1 MKILF
6 YGSVPPPLHG
16 ASYAN
21 SLFVSAPWPEGV
33 EIRHVDCYLSRSLE
47 EMNRF
52 SLPKIFRLL
61 RGMGRLLWDSLTF
74 SPDWVV
80 VPVAFNRGSFLKDG
94 MAVLLMGALRRR
106 VALWCHGQGYKPL
119 RSGKGVLMR
128 LFCRTVMAVPS
139 AVVTPSRQAGLDNA
153 FQSEF
158 QNRWRTIPYGIPDLP
173 RLCPPQKGE
182 GVKVLFLSNMLQ
194 TKGWMTLWKAACNLC
209 PRHDGLSFDFYGQE
223 TAEISSEEL
232 ERFFAQ
238 GPSPERIR
246 YRGPAYGETKER
258 AFAQADIFCFPT
270 YYPYETFGI
279 VLVEA
284 MRAGLPLVASRY
296 SGIPEILAEGE
307 GGFLVPPD
315 SVEGLEGEIE
325 RLLLDP
331 SLRESMGSFNRRR
344 FESHYTMKAAVNGWL
359 RLFEELQ
366 GQEEGERVAP

>member
-1 MKILF
+1 MRILF

-33 EIRHVDCYLSRSLE
+33 EIRHVDCFLSRSLE

-194 TKGWMTLWKAACNLC
+194 AKGWMTLWKAACNLC

-307 GGFLVPPD
+307 GGSLVPPD

>member
-33 EIRHVDCYLSRSLE
+33 EIRHVDCFLSRSLE

-307 GGFLVPPD
+307 GGSLVPPD

>member
-33 EIRHVDCYLSRSLE
+33 EIRHVDCFLSRSLE

>member
-33 EIRHVDCYLSRSLE
+33 EIRHVDCFLSRSLE

-173 RLCPPQKGE
+173 RLCPPPQGE

>member
-33 EIRHVDCYLSRSLE
+33 EIRHVDCFLSRSLE

-119 RSGKGVLMR
+119 RSGKGVLMK

-194 TKGWMTLWKAACNLC
+194 AKGWMTLWKAACNLC

-246 YRGPAYGETKER
+246 YRGPAFGETKES

>member
-1 MKILF
+1 MRILF

-33 EIRHVDCYLSRSLE
+33 EIRHVNCYLSRSLE

-52 SLPKIFRLL
+52 SPLKLFRFL

-106 VALWCHGQGYKPL
+106 VVLWCHGQGYKPL
-119 RSGKGVLMR
+119 RSGGGALMR
-128 LFCRTVMAVPS
+128 LLRRAVMAVPS

-158 QNRWRTIPYGIPDLP
+158 QTRWRTIPYGIPDLQ
-173 RLCPPQKGE
+173 RLSPPIKGE
-182 GVKVLFLSNMLQ
+182 GVRILFLSNMLQ
-194 TKGWMTLWKAACNLC
+194 TKGWKTLWEAACNLC
-209 PRHDGLSFDFYGQE
+209 LRHDGLSFDFYGQE
-223 TAEISSEEL
+223 TAEISTEEL
-232 ERFFAQ
+232 ESFFAQ
-238 GPSPERIR
+238 GPCPGRIR
-246 YRGPAYGETKER
+246 YRGPAFGETKES

-296 SGIPEILAEGE
+296 SGIPEILSEGE
-307 GGFLVPPD
+307 GGLLVSPNN
-315 SVEGLEGEIE
+315 VEDLETEIE

-331 SLRESMGSFNRRR
+331 SLREAMGSFNRRR
-344 FESHYTMKAAVNGWL
+344 FESRYTMQAAVNGWL
-359 RLFEELQ
+359 NLFEELQ
-366 GQEEGERVAP
+366 GQEEGERVSP

>member
-33 EIRHVDCYLSRSLE
+33 EIRHVDCFLSRSLE

-194 TKGWMTLWKAACNLC
+194 AKGWMTLWKAACNLC

-359 RLFEELQ
+359 NLFEELQ
-366 GQEEGERVAP
+366 GQEEGERVSP

>member
-33 EIRHVDCYLSRSLE
+33 EIRHVDCFLSRSLE

-194 TKGWMTLWKAACNLC
+194 AKGWMTLWKAACNLC

>member
-1 MKILF
+1 M
-6 YGSVPPPLHG
+6 
-16 ASYAN
+16 
-21 SLFVSAPWPEGV
+21 
-33 EIRHVDCYLSRSLE
+33 EIRHVDCFLSRSLE

-194 TKGWMTLWKAACNLC
+194 AKGWMTLWKAACNLC

-307 GGFLVPPD
+307 GGSLVPPD

>member
-33 EIRHVDCYLSRSLE
+33 EIRHVNCYLSRSLE

-194 TKGWMTLWKAACNLC
+194 AKGWMTLWKAACNLC

>member
-33 EIRHVDCYLSRSLE
+33 EIRHVDCFLSRSLE

-194 TKGWMTLWKAACNLC
+194 AKGWMTLWKAACNLC

-307 GGFLVPPD
+307 GGSLVPPD

>member
-33 EIRHVDCYLSRSLE
+33 EIRHVDCFLSRSLE

-119 RSGKGVLMR
+119 RSGKGALMR

-194 TKGWMTLWKAACNLC
+194 AKGWMTLWKAACNLC

>member
-33 EIRHVDCYLSRSLE
+33 EIRHVDCFLSRSLE

-194 TKGWMTLWKAACNLC
+194 TKGWLTLWKAACNLC

>member
-1 MKILF
+1 MRILF

-33 EIRHVDCYLSRSLE
+33 EIRHVDCFLSRSLE

-194 TKGWMTLWKAACNLC
+194 AKGWMTLWKAACNLC

>member
-21 SLFVSAPWPEGV
+21 SLFVSAPWPEDV
-33 EIRHVDCYLSRSLE
+33 EIRHVDCFLSRSLE